1 MLGRLVSTGETFMIL
16 SANSTA
22 ITDSQVNAEPTSP
35 LNPITIK
42 YMLPQGVL
50 TATLTASSKNQTT
63 TLKGVEDVSS
73 SLKLRK
79 AYIDGLTARDE
90 MEANIGRLNHV
101 CLLGPGLSSVLA
113 SLVLLT
119 AVFVMVAI
127 IRRRQTKTE
136 GEGLPLE
143 SVKSMPSRPLPFNPM
158 VYFQT
163 PKPRG
168 MAFMRPIAS
177 AAAFAFARL
186 ARGDRN

>member
-1 MLGRLVSTGETFMIL
+1 
-16 SANSTA
+16 
-22 ITDSQVNAEPTSP
+22 
-35 LNPITIK
+35 
-42 YMLPQGVL
+42 
-50 TATLTASSKNQTT
+50 
-63 TLKGVEDVSS
+63 
-73 SLKLRK
+73 
-79 AYIDGLTARDE
+79 